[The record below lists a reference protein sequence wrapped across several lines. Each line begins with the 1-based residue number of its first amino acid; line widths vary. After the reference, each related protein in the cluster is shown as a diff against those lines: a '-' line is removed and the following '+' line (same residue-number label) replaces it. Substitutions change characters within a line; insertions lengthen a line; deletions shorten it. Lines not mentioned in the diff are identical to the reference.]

1 MAKKMWAG
9 RFEKATDEA
18 VNDFNS
24 SLPFDCRMYKQDI
37 EGSVAHSQMLAKQGI
52 ISHEDADKIREGQCS
67 GSFERQDKRFERRR
81 RYHALVRSFV
91 CQDA

>member
-9 RFEKATDEA
+9 RFEKATDKA

-37 EGSVAHSQMLAKQGI
+37 EGSVAHSQMLAKQDFFPFWM
-52 ISHEDADKIREGQCS
+52 ISIPASSPLIRMPKISICLLR
-67 GSFERQDKRFERRR
+67 KN
-81 RYHALVRSFV
+81 
-91 CQDA
+91 